1 MFILTFIG
9 VLIPIM
15 LFPDQQQSTAS
26 LWPPANKT
34 LG

>member
-15 LFPDQQQSTAS
+15 LFLDY
-26 LWPPANKT
+26 PAHSAMVA
-34 LG
+34 LGS